1 MSEEPVVIRW
11 FKGENSDRVDGV
23 MVYNVF
29 AIYQAKFQGTTYL
42 GELFWNI
49 KNSTEWEKR
58 SAVADWYFI
67 GKDNIWEITEEE
79 ARAYLPEAAQ
89 TL

>member
-11 FKGENSDRVDGV
+11 FKGEHDSGE
-23 MVYNVF
+23 VF
-29 AIYQAKFQGTTYL
+29 GIYQAKFQGTTYR

-49 KNSTEWEKR
+49 KRSTEWTENSGVR
-58 SAVADWYFI
+58 DWYFI
-67 GKDNIWEITEEE
+67 GKDYIWEITEEE

-89 TL
+89 KL